1 MAAIAALPSLF
12 RHERPLGA
20 PTQAMPAL
28 KMRPK
33 SLHRFFSSFLQFDS
47 ALVNLLSNIPCGLI
61 SLFVQGI
68 LGIRSEGCFGG
79 VPQEP
84 RIFMFI
90 FFPFFPCS

>member
-47 ALVNLLSNIPCGLI
+47 ALVNLLSNNPCCLI
-61 SLFVQGI
+61 RLFVQGI
-68 LGIRSEGCFGG
+68 LGIRSEGCFDS
-79 VPQEP
+79 VPQELL
-84 RIFMFI
+84 ILMLILFS
-90 FFPFFPCS
+90 FFSM